1 MPMTSTSN
9 KNATELA
16 AANVQKATLIGTF
29 TVFLSQTHNH
39 PDQQALDQSWVDT
52 LVERI
57 GTPEILNQALHPI
70 SVILNDGSSDHVLYD
85 LLQKH
90 GINSTPELPQ
100 DLSVLVFAGQHR
112 LAMLSQLG
120 LGGPEDMW
128 WHAKVYKKELEQNHP
143 AEFLTMMHESNSPQ
157 LMKHSSDLELFMAV
171 WKLRKL
177 LKSGTINEEK
187 FLQNRCMLL
196 GGLEDRT
203 NRAICNLTC
212 NHELMDAIS
221 DSLACVH
228 IAATFS
234 AGSWMRLTTGRLYMV
249 AAGLVHEM
257 LAQVDLLT
265 EGMSDVPKDA
275 LTLPPRSCQMSK
287 LKVTKGGQKRQAHAW
302 DALPGGRSGALK
314 RVRARPTNFVTHLN
328 PQKDDPWTF
337 PDMVILPSCLGSKIV
352 EEELKLMQTVIT
364 HMINMITTKDEF
376 TLFTKGTSET
386 IENTTDHPAGVIA
399 QFLLKKHGD
408 EANARGYERK
418 VMQRVWSSWETLHT
432 DLQKH
437 KMLELEDASQEKYQ
451 QLLNSS
457 KAWWTVMRLFKV
469 KHLHT
474 KFELL
479 VPKEFGDRQESGTLG
494 VSSQLNAV
502 QAALEMSTPAKRGA
516 ESNHS
521 NRPQKQQRLRANKT
535 PGVVAVVAVRQDTF
549 EANLQESDVD
559 DMEDSSYHEQSN
571 HGHTTMPS
579 LEDHSGD
586 QGQVTGSHGGY
597 DQIEDV
603 EVDHDI
609 EGVDT
614 HQDASED
621 GGDNEADARLQQ
633 GGDWELD
640 KSILKVIASAE
651 SMTKE
656 ESRGLAELLD
666 QITASHRD
674 GDMQYL
680 VDALLAKGK
689 HVSTKLKKVHEHEY
703 NSVSEDED
711 RGDGQGSVAEEE
723 EREEGHMEEA

>member
-100 DLSVLVFAGQHR
+100 DLTVLVFAGQHC

-157 LMKHSSDLELFMAV
+157 LMKHSSDLELFLAV

-187 FLQNRCMLL
+187 FLQNCCMLL

-203 NRAICNLTC
+203 NWAICNLTR
-212 NHELMDAIS
+212 NHELMDAIL
-221 DSLACVH
+221 DSLARVH

-314 RVRARPTNFVTHLN
+314 RVRTRPTNFVTHLN
-328 PQKDDPWTF
+328 PRKDDPWTF

-352 EEELKLMQTVIT
+352 EEELKLMQTVTT

-408 EANARGYERK
+408 EANARGYECK

-469 KHLHT
+469 KRLHT

-479 VPKEFGDRQESGTLG
+479 VPKEFGDCQESGTLG
-494 VSSQLNAV
+494 VSS
-502 QAALEMSTPAKRGA
+502 
-516 ESNHS
+516 
-521 NRPQKQQRLRANKT
+521 QKQQRLRANKT
-535 PGVVAVVAVRQDTF
+535 PGVIAVRQDTF

-609 EGVDT
+609 EGVHT
-614 HQDASED
+614 HQDGSED
-621 GGDNEADARLQQ
+621 GGDNEADAKLQQ

-640 KSILKVIASAE
+640 KSILRVIASAE

-711 RGDGQGSVAEEE
+711 RGDGQGSAVEEE